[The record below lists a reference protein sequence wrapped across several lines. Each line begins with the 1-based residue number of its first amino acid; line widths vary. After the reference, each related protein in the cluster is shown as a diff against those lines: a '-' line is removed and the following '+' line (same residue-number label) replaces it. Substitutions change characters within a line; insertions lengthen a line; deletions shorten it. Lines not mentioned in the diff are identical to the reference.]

1 MQANKYVILITL
13 IVIGAAGIGFWA
25 RKSVVSNNEIT
36 TAVDQTTEG
45 GLIPEVV
52 VPDQPSLHPMSIQAL
67 RQRQYVGGDF
77 TVEQTLANGSNYA
90 QYIVSY
96 RSDGLKIYGL
106 LTVPTTQQP
115 EQGFPAVVF
124 VHGYIPPKE
133 YTTTGNYA
141 SYQAVLA
148 RSGFITFKP
157 DLRGHGN
164 SEGEADGAHF
174 SESYVVDTLHA
185 INYLKQ
191 YSAVDA
197 MRIGYWGHSN
207 GGEIGLRALVVT
219 QGIKAASLWAGVVGS
234 FQDMLE
240 TYNAK
245 IPFLQNLDHE
255 LITQNGLPSE
265 NPEFWDMLEPYRYLG
280 DITARVQLQ
289 HGTADASVPVELSRR
304 LTEELKKIGTPVE
317 YFEYAG
323 DNHNLSKSFTPAW
336 NRTVEFFRR
345 EL

>member
-1 MQANKYVILITL
+1 MHTYARML
-13 IVIGAAGIGFWA
+13 IVIACIA
-25 RKSVVSNNEIT
+25 VVGGLAWWLAKAERDI
-36 TAVDQTTEG
+36 APAIAEPILEG
-45 GLIPEVV
+45 GLSVPEAE
-52 VPDQPSLHPMSIQAL
+52 QQEELHPMSIQAL
-67 RQRQYVGGDF
+67 RQREYAGGDF
-77 TVEQTLANGSNYA
+77 VVEQTLANGSNYA

-106 LTVPTTQQP
+106 LTVPTAERP
-115 EQGFPAVVF
+115 AQGFPAIVF

-133 YTTTGNYA
+133 YSTTSSYA

-148 RSGFITFKP
+148 RSGFVTFKP

-185 INYLKQ
+185 VQYLKQ
-191 YSAVDA
+191 HPAVDPA
-197 MRIGYWGHSN
+197 RMGYWGHSN
-207 GGEIGLRALVVT
+207 GGEIGLRALVVSKD
-219 QGIKAASLWAGVVGS
+219 IKAASLWAGVVGS

-245 IPFLQNLDHE
+245 IPFLQNLDHM
-255 LITQNGLPSE
+255 LIVQNGLPSQ
-265 NPEFWDMLEPYRYLG
+265 NPKFWDMLEPYRYLG

-289 HGTADASVPVELSRR
+289 HGTADASVPVELSQR
-304 LTEELKKIGTPVE
+304 LAEKMQQVGKPVE